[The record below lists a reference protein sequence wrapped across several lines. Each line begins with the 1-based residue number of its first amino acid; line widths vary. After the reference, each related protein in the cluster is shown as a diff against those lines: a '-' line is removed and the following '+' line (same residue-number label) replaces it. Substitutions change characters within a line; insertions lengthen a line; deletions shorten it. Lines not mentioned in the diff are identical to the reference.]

1 MPKLGSSSRPAS
13 RGKRRHL
20 SKKVTTAALEQI
32 PRDLSSHVRGLYGR
46 VARKLHVDPSYV
58 SRVARGERPSVWIEG
73 ALRRELNDIV
83 LHVDKQLKRIGH
95 KAPKKNMRRKSKTN
109 TRSKSR

>member
-1 MPKLGSSSRPAS
+1 
-13 RGKRRHL
+13 
-20 SKKVTTAALEQI
+20 
-32 PRDLSSHVRGLYGR
+32 
-46 VARKLHVDPSYV
+46 
-58 SRVARGERPSVWIEG
+58 VWIEG